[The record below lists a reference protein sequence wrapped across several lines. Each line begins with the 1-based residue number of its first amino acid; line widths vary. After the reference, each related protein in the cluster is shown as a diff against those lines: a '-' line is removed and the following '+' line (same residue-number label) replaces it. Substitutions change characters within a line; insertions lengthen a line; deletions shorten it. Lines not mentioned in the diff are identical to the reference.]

1 MPLQSSAYI
10 AEQALRKIGT
20 LSPYDT
26 AALPEEFGIALNWL
40 ALLIDEMVATEQL
53 QFFRPANQQI
63 PLEVNKS
70 TGYSLDSLLDTDLA
84 FVTQVFLVLPN
95 GIKEP
100 IEMLRRDVYDLYDYE
115 EGKTGL
121 PDYVY
126 IENKNNPLMTLYPTI
141 TENGYSVELSGFK
154 FAEDITVNEGKTE
167 HGFPRGWQ
175 LGLIH
180 LLAAELGSGPITTIK
195 LDERR
200 QAIAIGEQKLRRLQ
214 ARQNKEQVRRPR
226 TTKMRVF

>member
-26 AALPEEFGIALNWL
+26 AALPEEFSIALDWL

-63 PLEVNKS
+63 ALEANKS
-70 TGYSLDSLLDTDLA
+70 TPYALDALLDTDLS
-84 FVTQVFLVLPN
+84 FVTQVFLVFPS
-95 GIKEP
+95 GRKEP
-100 IEMLRRDVYDLYDYE
+100 VEQLRRHVYDLYDYE
-115 EGKTGL
+115 ESKTGR
-121 PDYVY
+121 PCYVY
-126 IENKNNPLMTLYPTI
+126 IENKNNPTMSLYPTI
-141 TENGYSVELSGFK
+141 TEGGFSIELSGFK
-154 FAEDITVNEGKTE
+154 FSEDITVNEGKTD

-175 LGLIH
+175 LGMIH

-200 QAIAIGEQKLRRLQ
+200 QAEVTGQRKLRKLQ
-214 ARQNKEQVRRPR
+214 ARQNKEQVHRPR
-226 TTKMRVF
+226 STKMRAF